1 MKRKLFILMF
11 AVCGLLS
18 CTDGMLVAARG
29 VAIKARSGMPQG
41 NMVVF
46 SAAQG
51 DETAYPDYEEKHGMF
66 TYYLLQ
72 KLQETEGNVTLQ
84 ELGEYIIDN
93 VRKKSVINGKLQT
106 PCVMASP
113 TVGDAWKTCRLK

>member
-1 MKRKLFILMF
+1 MF

-29 VAIKARSGMPQG
+29 VAIKARSGISRG

-51 DETAYPDYEEKHGMF
+51 DETAYPDYNQGHGRF

-72 KLQETEGNVTLQ
+72 KLQKTQGDVTLY
-84 ELGEYIIDN
+84 ELGEYITQE
-93 VRKKSVINGKLQT
+93 VKAKAAEERTPQT
-106 PCVMASP
+106 PCVIASS
-113 TVGDAWKTCRLK
+113 TVGDAWKTWRLK